1 MKNDLQNTTQNNSV
15 ALIEIKNG
23 FPDTI
28 SFWFA
33 AYFRLEVTTSES
45 SQKVQRRDLTLFRD
59 FLIEEMG
66 SDERRFWTPRMSKAF
81 KDHLKK
87 VEWRKGKIGYSDR
100 TINRTMAHLKT
111 FAKWI
116 HKLKPFALG
125 NPMAKLKLMPVG
137 TGLEVER
144 AITPAERRRI
154 LDAADNLPLVGGRS
168 RDRHRYRSQERPQR
182 KGYRPFRNRAIVYTL
197 IETGMRRAA
206 VRNLN
211 IKDVNFKKRSVSAE
225 EKGGR
230 KHTYKITSEGLD
242 AIKDYIEKE
251 RGEDFKRW
259 RSPAL
264 FLSPTTTP
272 HGNGRLSPKVINTV
286 WNEAC
291 QLAGVEGHTPHA
303 ARHAMG
309 KHLIEKTGNLAAVQ
323 RQLGHTNATYSMQYT
338 RITDEELGNA
348 LENR

>member
-1 MKNDLQNTTQNNSV
+1 MKKQLQK
-15 ALIEIKNG
+15 APRKIKGELIAVKNG

-28 SFWFA
+28 SFWIE
-33 AYFRLEVTTSES
+33 AYFGYEVTTSVS
-45 SQKVQRRDLTLFRD
+45 SQKVQRRDLNVFRD
-59 FLIEEMG
+59 FLLSECG
-66 SDERRFWTPRMSKAF
+66 SEERRHWTPRQSKAF
-81 KDHLKK
+81 KDSLKK
-87 VEWRKGKIGYSDR
+87 VNLGQGRRGYSDR
-100 TINRTMAHLKT
+100 TINRIMAHLKT

-116 HKLKPFALG
+116 HKLKPFPLD

-154 LDAADNLPLVGGRS
+154 LDAADSLPMIGGRS
-168 RDRHRYRSQERPQR
+168 KDRNRFRGQERPQR
-182 KGYRPFRNRAIVYTL
+182 KGYRPYRNRAMVYTL

-211 IKDVNFKKRSVSAE
+211 LKDVDFKKRSVSAE
-225 EKGGR
+225 EKGG
-230 KHTYKITSEGLD
+230 HTHNYKISREGLS

-264 FLSPTTTP
+264 FLSPATTP
-272 HGNGRLSPKVINTV
+272 HGNGRLNPKVINTA
-286 WNEAC
+286 WNEVC
-291 QLAGVEGHTPHA
+291 QLAGVEGHTPHD

-323 RQLGHTNATYSMQYT
+323 RQLGHTNPAYSMQYT

-348 LENR
+348 LEDR